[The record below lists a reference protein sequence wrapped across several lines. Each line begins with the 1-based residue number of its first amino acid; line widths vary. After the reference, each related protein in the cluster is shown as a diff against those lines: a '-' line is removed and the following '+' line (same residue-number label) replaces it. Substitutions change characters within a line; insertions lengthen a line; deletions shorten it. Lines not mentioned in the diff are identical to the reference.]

1 MTDKMTLSKSKINTF
16 IECPRKFKYRY
27 IDEIAEEANKYMLL
41 GTEVH
46 EIAEEIAGE
55 LMDGNEIDDVFLNLE
70 YDDKLEDHI
79 RGLEKFF
86 KDIYSN
92 AYEIFSV
99 EEYIVDED
107 NDLNGIVDI
116 VIKNKESDELIIFD
130 YKTGKPRNISK
141 YKLELCVYKILLESK
156 YPDLTV
162 ASAGIYFTGA
172 GAYRIANFGSV
183 GADYFKSQ
191 SKEDIDGGDFDYVD
205 GVVDNLY
212 ETIDRNYF
220 KKEKRFLCRYC
231 FYKEMCDGDFG

>member
-1 MTDKMTLSKSKINTF
+1 MTEKMTLSKSKINTF

-27 IDEIAEEANKYMLL
+27 IDEIAEEANEYMLL

-55 LMDGNEIDDVFLNLE
+55 LMDGNEIDDVFLNLD
-70 YDDKLEDHI
+70 YDENLEDHI

-92 AYEIFSV
+92 GYEIFSV
-99 EEYIVDED
+99 EEYIVDEE

-130 YKTGKPRNISK
+130 YKTGKPRNISQ
-141 YKLELCVYKILLESK
+141 YKLELCVYKLLLESK
-156 YPDLTV
+156 YPDLSV
-162 ASAGIYFTGA
+162 SSAGIYFTSA

-191 SKEDIDGGDFDYVD
+191 SKEDLGDGDFDYVD

-220 KKEKRFLCRYC
+220 KKEKGFLCRYC

>member
-27 IDEIAEEANKYMLL
+27 IDEITEEANKYMLL

-70 YDDKLEDHI
+70 YDEKLEDHI
-79 RGLEKFF
+79 HGLERFF

-92 AYEIFSV
+92 GYEIFSV
-99 EEYIVDED
+99 EEYIVDEE

-130 YKTGKPRNISK
+130 YKTGKPRNIDK

-162 ASAGIYFTGA
+162 ASAGIYFTSA

-191 SKEDIDGGDFDYVD
+191 SKEDIDDGDFDYVD

-220 KKEKRFLCRYC
+220 KKEKGFLCRYC

>member
-27 IDEIAEEANKYMLL
+27 IDEISEEANKYMLL
-41 GTEVH
+41 GIEVH

-55 LMDGNEIDDVFLNLE
+55 LMEGNEIDDIFLNLE
-70 YDDKLEDHI
+70 YDEKLEEHI

-86 KDIYSN
+86 HDIHSN
-92 AYEIFSV
+92 GYEIFSV

-116 VIKNKESDELIIFD
+116 VIRNNRNELIIFD
-130 YKTGKPRNISK
+130 YKTGSPRAIGK
-141 YKLELCVYKILLESK
+141 YKLELCVYKMLLESK
-156 YPDLTV
+156 YPELDV
-162 ASAGIYFTGA
+162 VSAGIYFTGA
-172 GAYRIANFGSV
+172 GEYRIANFGPA

-191 SKEDIDGGDFDYVD
+191 SKEDIVDGDFDYVD

-212 ETIDRNYF
+212 DTIDRNYY
-220 KKEKRFLCRYC
+220 KKKRGFLCRYC

>member
-1 MTDKMTLSKSKINTF
+1 MTLSKSKINTF

-27 IDEIAEEANKYMLL
+27 IDEITEEANEYMLL

-70 YDDKLEDHI
+70 YDENLEDHI

-92 AYEIFSV
+92 GYEIFSV
-99 EEYIVDED
+99 EEYIVDEE

-130 YKTGKPRNISK
+130 YKTGKPRNISQ

-156 YPDLTV
+156 YTDLIV
-162 ASAGIYFTGA
+162 SSAGIYFTSA

-191 SKEDIDGGDFDYVD
+191 SKEDLDDGDFDYVD

-220 KKEKRFLCRYC
+220 KKEKGFLCRYC
-231 FYKEMCDGDFG
+231 FYKEMCDGDF